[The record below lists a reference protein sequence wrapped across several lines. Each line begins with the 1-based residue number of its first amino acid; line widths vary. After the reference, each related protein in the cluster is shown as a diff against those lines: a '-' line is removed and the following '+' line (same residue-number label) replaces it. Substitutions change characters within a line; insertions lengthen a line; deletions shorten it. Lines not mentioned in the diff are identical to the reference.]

1 MFVNVVAVY
10 GSEVS
15 EYDNVIVITEG
26 QVPSQQESQDQIVM
40 LLRKTAFFL
49 CQVW

>member
-1 MFVNVVAVY
+1 MVAVY

-15 EYDNVIVITEG
+15 DYDNVVVIAEG
-26 QVPSQQESQDQIVM
+26 QVLSQQESEEQIVM